1 METSNVLSGKLEVER
16 EIETLLAKQN
26 MEVKI
31 LRVIPLI
38 LLMAL
43 RFLYPEMIAF
53 LSGSFL
59 GIVAFLAVS
68 LLMVAAIYVSNKLM
82 EVVW

>member
-38 LLMAL
+38 LLLAL

-53 LSGSFL
+53 LSGSVL
-59 GIVAFLAVS
+59 GVIAFLAVS